1 MLSVGQLPGTYFVG
15 IENREAAMAMT
26 VSQMR
31 EEWAD
36 RAAIEDCLL
45 RYTRGIDRA
54 DPDLLRSVYW
64 PDATDD
70 HAGLFTGAAT
80 DYVEQAI
87 ANGPARMPTVHFN
100 TNAFIRIDGD
110 EAKAESYVY
119 AIHCDMDVGGE
130 KKDVVVSARFLD
142 RFEKR
147 ADEWRIAARV
157 VTIDWFREYSDAA
170 DWTIGPFGLG
180 NAGRGAKMPQDKSYS
195 WLGL

>member
-1 MLSVGQLPGTYFVG
+1 MTV
-15 IENREAAMAMT
+15 T
-26 VSQMR
+26 VSQIR

-54 DPDLLRSVYW
+54 DPELLRSVYW

-70 HAGLFTGAAT
+70 HAGLFTGLAS

-87 ANGPARMPTVHFN
+87 ASGPTRFPTVHFN
-100 TNAFIRIDGD
+100 TNVFIRIDGNQ
-110 EAKAESYVY
+110 ARAESYVY
-119 AIHCDMDVGGE
+119 AIHCGMEVEGE
-130 KKDVVVSARFLD
+130 TRDVVVSAHFLD

-147 ADEWRIAARV
+147 GDEWRIAARV
-157 VTIDWFREYSDAA
+157 VTIDWFREYADAA

-180 NAGRGAKMPQDKSYS
+180 DGGRGAKKPEDKSYS